1 MHPLLTEA
9 VKITHDLGEVVFVG
23 AVGLFLQTKATRE
36 SQDLDFAVAKEVS
49 VELLDEKRYFL
60 HREKGKEIRYT
71 PRGYKVYI
79 YTRDVSGIPV
89 STVISTAKSIEVKK
103 GVAIKAAS
111 IEVLVV
117 SKFRAAAK
125 RQGADNT
132 DIRTLTYKKYKDID
146 WNILKLLTRNE
157 IEFQTIKNQMD
168 ALYRMRLRF

>member
-1 MHPLLTEA
+1 MLKNN
-9 VKITHDLGEVVFVG
+9 VKPTC
-23 AVGLFLQTKATRE
+23 QTTQNQLRK
-36 SQDLDFAVAKEVS
+36 S
-49 VELLDEKRYFL
+49 Y
-60 HREKGKEIRYT
+60 
-71 PRGYKVYI
+71 
-79 YTRDVSGIPV
+79 
-89 STVISTAKSIEVKK
+89 AKSIEVKK

-168 ALYRMRLRF
+168 ALYRM